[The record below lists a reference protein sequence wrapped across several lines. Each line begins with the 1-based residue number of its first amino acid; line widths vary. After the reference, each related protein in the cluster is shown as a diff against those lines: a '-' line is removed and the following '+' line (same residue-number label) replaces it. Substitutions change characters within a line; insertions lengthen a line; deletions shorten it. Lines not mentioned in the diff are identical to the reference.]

1 MWMMIVGLAITT
13 YGAYM
18 WFRDVIIEAH
28 EKGDHT
34 PIVQIGMRYGMILFI
49 ASEVMFFVAWFWAY
63 FDASLFQTRLSEE
76 FATKRNSN
84 FRSMAHSFN

>member
-34 PIVQIGMRYGMILFI
+34 PIVQIGMRYGMTLFI
-49 ASEVMFFVAWFWAY
+49 ASSMFFVAWFGLISMQVY
-63 FDASLFQTRLSEE
+63 FQTRLSEE
-76 FATKRNSN
+76 FGHQRNSN